1 MTRQQAELVPELNIS
16 VDDAAEN
23 FFYIA
28 LYINCM
34 TSKESIGNIVKAVNS
49 LSGQDKR
56 IEKALDTALKMTDN
70 VKKYGIPC
78 AQWCN

>member
-1 MTRQQAELVPELNIS
+1 MTRQQAELIPELNIS
-16 VDDAAEN
+16 VDDDAEN

-28 LYINCM
+28 LYINGM
-34 TSKESIGNIVKAVNS
+34 ASKEHIGNIVNAVNA